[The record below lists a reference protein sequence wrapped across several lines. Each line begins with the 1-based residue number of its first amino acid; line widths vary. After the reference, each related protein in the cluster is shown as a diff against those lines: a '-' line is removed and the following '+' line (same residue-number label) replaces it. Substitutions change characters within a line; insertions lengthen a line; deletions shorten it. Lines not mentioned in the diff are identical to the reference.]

1 MDLDMPIMNGKAATK
16 EIMKRC
22 PETKIVI
29 ISGYEDDKEKE
40 DCLNIGACDYIV
52 KPVKKE
58 RIK

>member
-1 MDLDMPIMNGKAATK
+1 MPIMNGKAATK

-22 PETKIVI
+22 SETKIVI